1 MAASTA
7 ATTGD
12 ERRAEPEA
20 TVLRADD
27 VAVHFGG
34 VKAVDG
40 VSITLTAGRIFGVLG
55 PNGSGKSTLLAALTR
70 LVPLTRGRL
79 EFQGKPYDTVRPH
92 TIAARGVARTFQTVR
107 ILPGR
112 TVFDNVALGAESAG
126 RPGSIG
132 RAGKAER
139 GRVRQ
144 RVRTAIER
152 TGLSGKERH
161 RPDELSYGYQR
172 RVEIARAI
180 ASEPTLLLLDEP
192 TAGMNRQERDD
203 ITGLL
208 DDLRGEGLTQLL
220 IEHDVQ
226 MMVEACDHLFAMN
239 FGELI
244 ADGEPESVVRHPA
257 VQEAYLGTQGRAH
270 A

>member
-1 MAASTA
+1 
-7 ATTGD
+7 
-12 ERRAEPEA
+12 
-20 TVLRADD
+20 
-27 VAVHFGG
+27 
-34 VKAVDG
+34 
-40 VSITLTAGRIFGVLG
+40 
-55 PNGSGKSTLLAALTR
+55 
-70 LVPLTRGRL
+70 
-79 EFQGKPYDTVRPH
+79 
-92 TIAARGVARTFQTVR
+92 
-107 ILPGR
+107 
-112 TVFDNVALGAESAG
+112 
-126 RPGSIG
+126 
-132 RAGKAER
+132 
-139 GRVRQ
+139 
-144 RVRTAIER
+144 RTAIER

-226 MMVEACDHLFAMN
+226 MMVDACDHLFAMN

-270 A
+270 ARGRRSARQLRTRARRTRGVVGRRTGADHPRAGGERRRQVDEPAGDLRSAAGLRRIGPPGRCRAARQASASDRPGRR

>member
-1 MAASTA
+1 MVSGTVEDVGEARDAA
-7 ATTGD
+7 AT
-12 ERRAEPEA
+12 EC
-20 TVLRADD
+20 VLRAAD

-40 VSITLTAGRIFGVLG
+40 VSIELTAGRIFGVLG

-70 LVPLTRGRL
+70 LVPLTRGSL
-79 EFQGKPYDTVRPH
+79 EFEGRRYDTVRPH

-126 RPGSIG
+126 S
-132 RAGKAER
+132 AGKAER
-139 GRVRQ
+139 SRARQ

-152 TGLSGKERH
+152 TGLAGKERH

-208 DDLRGEGLTQLL
+208 GDLRGEGLTQLL

-244 ADGEPESVVRHPA
+244 AGGEPEAVVRHPA

>member
-1 MAASTA
+1 MASDVIANADDDHETA
-7 ATTGD
+7 VAKC
-12 ERRAEPEA
+12 
-20 TVLRADD
+20 VLRAED

-40 VSITLTAGRIFGVLG
+40 VSIELTAGRIFGVLG

-79 EFQGKPYDTVRPH
+79 EFEGRPYDTARPH
-92 TIAARGVARTFQTVR
+92 AIAARGVARTFQTVR

-126 RPGSIG
+126 SGS
-132 RAGKAER
+132 KAER
-139 GRVRQ
+139 GRARE
-144 RVRTAIER
+144 RVRNAIER
-152 TGLSGKERH
+152 TGLSGKQRH

-244 ADGEPESVVRHPA
+244 AEGEPEAIVRHPA